1 MAKFNGWRNYQTW
14 RINSGLGQD
23 WNNKCIELAER
34 ARQQDSPEKWLAEE
48 LQIFVM
54 NQCPLT
60 GDMYGDLLQD
70 AIESADFREIAE
82 SILEELGN

>member
-1 MAKFNGWRNYQTW
+1 MARFNNWRNYQTW

-54 NQCPLT
+54 NQCPLAN
-60 GDMYGDLLQD
+60 DMYADLLQD